1 MDKLYFLSLSD
12 IFAQFV
18 EIRMET
24 SNALQTI
31 QGKSSIVVE
40 FNAVPEQFGAYLGEK
55 ASLQHRMAP
64 SPMRFN
70 PVMMKNSRETFKK
83 LRDRTLALT
92 GQVKLVIVPPSL
104 MDLHSIFLKV
114 IELQMEGYNIVL
126 QILESG
132 DASQL
137 YRAVNVFEESYKN
150 LLIFESMQRAAGG
163 Q

>member
-1 MDKLYFLSLSD
+1 MDKLYFLSLSE
-12 IFAQFV
+12 IFAQFFD
-18 EIRMET
+18 IRKET
-24 SNALQTI
+24 LNALQEI

-40 FNAVPEQFGAYLGEK
+40 FNAVPEQFGAYLGER

-64 SPMRFN
+64 APVRFN
-70 PVMMKNSRETFKK
+70 PALMKSSREAFKK
-83 LRDRTLALT
+83 LRERTIVLT

-114 IELQMEGYNIVL
+114 IELQMEGYNIVM

-137 YRAVNVFEESYKN
+137 YRAVNIFDESYKN
-150 LLIFESMQRAAGG
+150 LLMFESMQRAAGG